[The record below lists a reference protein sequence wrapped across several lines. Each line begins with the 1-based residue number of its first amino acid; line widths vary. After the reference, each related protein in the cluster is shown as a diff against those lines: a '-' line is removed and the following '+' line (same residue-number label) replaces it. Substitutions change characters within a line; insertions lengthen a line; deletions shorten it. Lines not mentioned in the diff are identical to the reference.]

1 MSAFSVN
8 GGERPPESITRG
20 NKIISPLYVSRIHR
34 VCSFTLHGA
43 GFYSESYAMS
53 KSKSDITYTSTAEAV
68 SITIKGNALVNL
80 RKIAEVINNTSWGDR
95 DNTDISILESFV
107 VGDFLYWLSRN
118 IDHSAKYQVGNVGEI
133 TAMIA
138 DGIDT
143 GHELDTPQ
151 DKARRDEL
159 RTAFEKAG
167 L

>member
-1 MSAFSVN
+1 
-8 GGERPPESITRG
+8 
-20 NKIISPLYVSRIHR
+20 
-34 VCSFTLHGA
+34 
-43 GFYSESYAMS
+43 MS

-80 RKIAEVINNTSWGDR
+80 RKIAEVINSWGDR

-133 TAMIA
+133 TVMIV

-151 DKARRDEL
+151 DKARKDEL